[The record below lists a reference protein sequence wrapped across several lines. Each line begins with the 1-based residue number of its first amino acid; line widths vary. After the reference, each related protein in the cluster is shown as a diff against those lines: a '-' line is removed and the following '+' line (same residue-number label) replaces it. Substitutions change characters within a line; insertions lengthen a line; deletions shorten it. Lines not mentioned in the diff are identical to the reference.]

1 MNNILNEQILQSIDD
16 IDDCVMEAE
25 LAVINSMYD
34 YCQKAITLYENYN
47 GDECDCFDVFME
59 TSTDGTKKSFGSK
72 AKAVVVKIWKA
83 IKAFFRFIIKQL
95 SKIID
100 LIKNLFKRKKKTVD
114 QIITDCGVKP
124 NESVHSGEKDNIK
137 VSFSVDRNKDVR
149 SEPTITTQSETLQDI
164 SSTTDVTSQED
175 SSDTQSTTSN
185 TFTTSNNQSVELTMS
200 SPQNTVVRNIEK
212 VDVDVPVRAKDIMV
226 KMMENGDLDIIVFND
241 VFKTGANEKP
251 VKGQKYVSN
260 WYTLMAFVILSKD
273 DVIEKFSSIVE
284 DIINVFVSRNND
296 PKEINSVIQKFDE
309 FHNMY
314 DRLIDSTGS
323 KNISGGV
330 TYNDSAWNTILNINQ
345 FTRVQKILNEILTNM
360 DKFAINDSDSNI
372 TMDSRFVQRLQ
383 WCLNMAKNM
392 QVGVN
397 SISAALNGTYT
408 IDKRFMH
415 TINDPSVLDKF
426 VHDMIKTGVPSKYV
440 AYNAWLVCDKNIV
453 DVSKYTPM
461 WGQSRIIFF
470 PSDKPESVYKIA
482 LSSMGVSANKSE
494 IFIYKIIPN
503 GIKVIF
509 AKPNNIWPKG
519 AVQEM
524 VKCDT
529 RNKVSQ
535 AQAKV
540 WAEEINKHLSEA
552 KLPFRISD
560 LHSGNFGE
568 INGIPVCF
576 DYGAI
581 VRF

>member
-1 MNNILNEQILQSIDD
+1 MNMLNEEILSSIDN

-34 YCQKAITLYENYN
+34 YCQKAILLYENYN
-47 GDECDCFDVFME
+47 GYDCDCFDVFME

-72 AKAVVVKIWKA
+72 AKAVAIKIWNA
-83 IKAFFRFIIKQL
+83 IKSFFRFIIKQI
-95 SKIID
+95 SKIINF
-100 LIKNLFKRKKKTVD
+100 IKNLFKRKKKTAD

-124 NESVHSGEKDNIK
+124 NESVHSGEKENIK
-137 VSFSVDRNKDVR
+137 VTFSVDRNKDVY
-149 SEPTITTQSETLQDI
+149 SEPTTTTSSETLSDT
-164 SSTTDVTSQED
+164 SSTTDVPSQED
-175 SSDTQSTTSN
+175 ALDTQSTTSN
-185 TFTTSNNQSVELTMS
+185 TSTTSNNQSVELTIS

-212 VDVDVPVRAKDIMV
+212 VEVDVPIQAKDIMV

-241 VFKTGANEKP
+241 VFKAGANEKP
-251 VKGQKYVSN
+251 VKGQKSVSS
-260 WYTLMAFVILSKD
+260 WYTLMAFAILSKD
-273 DVIEKFSSIVE
+273 DIIEKFSSIVE
-284 DIINVFVSRNND
+284 DMINVFVSRNND

-309 FHNMY
+309 FDNMY
-314 DRLIDSTGS
+314 DNLLNSIGR
-323 KNISGGV
+323 KNIRGGI
-330 TYNDSAWNTILNINQ
+330 TYNDSAWNTVLNINQ
-345 FTRVQKILNEILTNM
+345 FTRVQKILNDILTNM
-360 DKFAINDSDSNI
+360 DKFAIDDSDSNL
-372 TMDSRFVQRLQ
+372 TMNSRFVQRLQ

-392 QVGVN
+392 QMGVN
-397 SISAALNGTYT
+397 TISAALNGTYT

-426 VHDMIKTGVPSKYV
+426 VHDMIKTGVPPKYV
-440 AYNAWLVCDKNIV
+440 AYNAWLACDKNIV
-453 DVSKYTPM
+453 DVSKYTPI

-482 LSSMGVSANKSE
+482 LSSIGVSANKSE
-494 IFIYKIIPN
+494 IFIYNKIPN
-503 GIKVIF
+503 GIKGIF

-519 AVQEM
+519 AVQDM

-529 RNKVSQ
+529 RNEVSSY
-535 AQAKV
+535 QAKE
-540 WAEEINKHLSEA
+540 WANKINKHLSEA

-581 VRF
+581 DRF